1 MAATTQA
8 PAAPPGNAPPA
19 WNLISVVRR
28 SLLEPANRPAWLGIA
43 VCALLF
49 KLLFNEVLDDFYYS
63 WTTDENYSHGF
74 LVPFIALYFA
84 DQAARRGPVEVKGG
98 VWLGGIMLGLGILM
112 RLVRVALPI
121 AFLGEMAFLLGLAGI
136 FGIFFGTAALR
147 RYWFPLS
154 FLVFMVP
161 LPVAVYTRLAS
172 PLQLLAS
179 HVASTVMNATGVPVL
194 REGNHMTLPG
204 GLQLFVA
211 EACSGMRQLTGFLAL
226 TTAVAYLS
234 SRPAWY
240 RIVIIG
246 LGVPIALTANIAR
259 VLLTGYIMHFGGAEY
274 ALGTFHTAEGL
285 LMMGFGLI
293 LLQLACWALDAVVAG
308 STSETPEDDASRQTR
323 TGSNAPRLALSG
335 TSSSI
340 RQGLAV
346 GGEWEGHR

>member
-1 MAATTQA
+1 MA
-8 PAAPPGNAPPA
+8 
-19 WNLISVVRR
+19 LVRR
-28 SLLEPANRPAWLGIA
+28 SLADPANRPAWVGIA

-49 KLLFNEVLDDFYYS
+49 KVLFDDVLGDFYYS

-84 DQAARRGPVEVKGG
+84 DQAARRGPVEARGG
-98 VWLGGIMLGLGILM
+98 VWLGGAMLVLSILI
-112 RLVRVALPI
+112 RLVRIALPI
-121 AFLGEMAFLLGLAGI
+121 PFLGEMAFLLGLAGI
-136 FGIFFGTAALR
+136 FGLFFGTAALR

-154 FLVFMVP
+154 FLLFMVP
-161 LPVAVYTRLAS
+161 LPVAVYSRLAS

-179 HVASTVMNATGVPVL
+179 QVASTVMNATGVPVL

-204 GLQLFVA
+204 GIQLFVA

-234 SRPAWY
+234 SRPGWY
-240 RIVIIG
+240 RILIIG
-246 LGVPIALTANIAR
+246 LGVPIALTANITR
-259 VLLTGYIMHFGGAEY
+259 VLLTGYIMHYGGPEY
-274 ALGTFHTAEGL
+274 ALGTFHTVEGL

-308 STSETPEDDASRQTR
+308 RPSERPSPEDAAEEAGRPAQPGGT
-323 TGSNAPRLALSG
+323 APRFVLSG

-346 GGEWEGHR
+346 GRDWEGPR